1 MVQAVSKEIT
11 VRQVTLEIQ
20 ELMDLA
26 VLVGHVEMLETLV
39 LLAIQ
44 EMQELMDLA
53 VLVAV
58 VEMAVAV
65 VPILVVQVVL
75 VLAAQAAA
83 TQELAVR
90 LARTHKDSM
99 VEVAVL
105 VVEVKVVVLELL
117 VLLAILELLVL
128 EDQAQ
133 TQVALVNQV
142 MQELMEML
150 EIQVQL
156 VLERIQDKLDFLEG

>member
-65 VPILVVQVVL
+65 VLLMVV
-75 VLAAQAAA
+75 
-83 TQELAVR
+83 
-90 LARTHKDSM
+90 
-99 VEVAVL
+99 
-105 VVEVKVVVLELL
+105 
-117 VLLAILELLVL
+117 
-128 EDQAQ
+128 
-133 TQVALVNQV
+133 
-142 MQELMEML
+142 
-150 EIQVQL
+150 
-156 VLERIQDKLDFLEG
+156 